1 VKARIG
7 KLRHRLT
14 LEQAMRTDD
23 GGGGAEAGWEP
34 VAELW
39 AAVEAV
45 SGTET
50 VAADRISGQA
60 SYLIT
65 IRHREDLRPAMRF
78 RRGAELF
85 HILSALDQDGRK
97 RFLVCHCAR
106 RDL

>member
-1 VKARIG
+1 MKARIG
-7 KLRHRLT
+7 KLRHRLI
-14 LEQAMRTDD
+14 LEQPLRTDD
-23 GGGGAEAGWEP
+23 GGGGAEAGWEQ

-50 VAADRISGQA
+50 VAADRVSGHA

-65 IRHREDLRPAMRF
+65 IRYREGLTPAMRF
-78 RRGAELF
+78 RRGAEGF
-85 HILSALDQDGRK
+85 HILSVLDRDGRK